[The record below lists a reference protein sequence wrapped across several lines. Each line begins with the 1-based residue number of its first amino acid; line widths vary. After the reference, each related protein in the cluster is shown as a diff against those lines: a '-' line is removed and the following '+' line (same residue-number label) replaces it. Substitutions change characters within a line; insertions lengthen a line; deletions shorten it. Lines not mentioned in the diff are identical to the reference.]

1 MTTPVSF
8 ESTGKPVA
16 IISPPG
22 WASGMTI
29 FPDADPG
36 AIIRSKS
43 LDNARQW
50 MLERN
55 APNNAVTFQNN
66 PGVAS
71 ISTTKTGEQL
81 KSEINRRFEELAKDD
96 LYGTIQTF
104 MNKVKSEPLGY
115 WEAMLQVSVRAA
127 LNCGLDPGQEYQ
139 RSVIET
145 SWFKKSA
152 NSFIRFY
159 ANQKDLQL
167 FNNGISIIVESLPT
181 FLLSQGCIKNSGGS
195 HNGLTRKYKYMK
207 FIVSSKRFINKK
219 SYKKST
225 RNNKRQSRRK

>member
-1 MTTPVSF
+1 MTTPVYF
-8 ESTGKPVA
+8 EPTGKYVA

-22 WASGMTI
+22 SASGRTI

-36 AIIRSKS
+36 AIIRSES
-43 LDNARQW
+43 LDKAKQG

-81 KSEINRRFEELAKDD
+81 KSDINRRFEELAKDD

-104 MNKVKSEPLGY
+104 RNRVKSEPLGY
-115 WEAMLQVSVRAA
+115 WDAMLHVSVRAA

-139 RSVIET
+139 RSVSET
-145 SWFKKSA
+145 PWFKKSA
-152 NSFIRFY
+152 KSFIGFY
-159 ANQKDLQL
+159 ANQNDSQL
-167 FNNGISIIVESLPT
+167 FDNAISIMVKSLPT
-181 FLLSQGCIKNSGGS
+181 FLQSLGCSKTSGGS
-195 HNGLTRKYKYMK
+195 HNGLTRKYKYRK